1 MAREQQRPE
10 IFQSMT
16 QTETMND
23 FFTWAGIAGAVV
35 ATLAIGGII
44 TLFLF
49 HKLRPFLDLL
59 KTANI
64 ISNLKREVTVAQE
77 DLALAKKQIKTLTDQ
92 NNLLREEIAQR
103 DKEIILLGEHLA
115 KRDTEIKKLI
125 DKIGAYDKLL
135 ETNNK
140 EMRGIQVKLTRH
152 EEIIQEREKRIFDFM
167 EKYLDADADDI
178 RYFLRLTEEKLKPK
192 SPEQHE

>member
-59 KTANI
+59 KTVNI

-115 KRDTEIKKLI
+115 KRDTDIKKLV
-125 DKIGAYDKLL
+125 DKINAYDKLL
-135 ETNNK
+135 NTNNK
-140 EMRGIQVKLTRH
+140 EMRGFQIKLAKHDEIMQTR
-152 EEIIQEREKRIFDFM
+152 EQRIFDFM
-167 EKYLDADADDI
+167 EKYLGADSEDI
-178 RYFLRLTEEKLKPK
+178 KYFLRLGEEKPK
-192 SPEQHE
+192 KEKE